1 MPIQLL
7 ISELYDWDILNIEKL
22 EQKFL
27 VKPPSL
33 ALKFSADSEQWK
45 CLTSFTPTSPF
56 MRSKAG
62 PTLCAR
68 AISIAEI
75 KMEYEDL
82 NTDTT

>member
-1 MPIQLL
+1 
-7 ISELYDWDILNIEKL
+7 
-22 EQKFL
+22 
-27 VKPPSL
+27 
-33 ALKFSADSEQWK
+33 
-45 CLTSFTPTSPF
+45 